1 MKASSCPNC
10 GAPFQFSTTKLAC
23 EFCGY
28 SFDTKQSNTSNAL
41 NPNASEGGTSVSS
54 DNLSLQDINFKSIR
68 SKYHYESIIK
78 IVLLTF
84 LTCGLYYIYKLFNW
98 TQILNQADVDEGS
111 KVNPGSVIILSL
123 ISCGLVTI
131 YYHYK
136 IAKRSKDFAK
146 KTKDYNNKIRKGIKK
161 PVDNLPQIICL
172 GWICTWIIVGLS
184 DGEASF
190 LITPFIIWSIIAV
203 QRSVEYAV
211 GIKR

>member
-123 ISCGLVTI
+123 I
-131 YYHYK
+131 
-136 IAKRSKDFAK
+136 
-146 KTKDYNNKIRKGIKK
+146 
-161 PVDNLPQIICL
+161 
-172 GWICTWIIVGLS
+172 IIVAAFNIISGLTILVKNKTR
-184 DGEASF
+184 EIAI
-190 LITPFIIWSIIAV
+190 LKSIGVLNLKTIL
-203 QRSVEYAV
+203 S
-211 GIKR
+211 